1 MNRYVTLVALALLL
15 ALGIPL
21 LLGGGEA
28 LVRLMDAPA
37 WLFAVGIAM
46 VFGCWGFNT
55 ARVRVM
61 LTAVGRPLPFRDT
74 LGIVMATDF
83 AICATPAAS
92 GGPVVFVH
100 LLHRRGLTVA
110 RAAALYALH
119 QLLDL
124 VFFLSALVP
133 LGLYLLWQ
141 PGGHLAWPFFALGVL
156 LILGL
161 FLTWALGRWYRPI
174 LLLGGR
180 LLRHLRVS
188 PQRRRRLARGLLRFR
203 ATLRFMLS
211 LPRTRLLLLYSLCV
225 GHWLLR
231 YSILYVIV
239 LALGAQ
245 VSWAYAFLT
254 QMLALSAG
262 QLSLLPG
269 GSGGVE
275 LGFSALLAPYLDPP
289 TLAATLLLWRFF
301 TYWWYLIA
309 GAPAFVHL
317 AGRSLWRRL
326 AGRVR

>member
-1 MNRYVTLVALALLL
+1 
-15 ALGIPL
+15 L

-83 AICATPAAS
+83 AICAT
-92 GGPVVFVH
+92 
-100 LLHRRGLTVA
+100 
-110 RAAALYALH
+110 
-119 QLLDL
+119 
-124 VFFLSALVP
+124 LSALVP

-231 YSILYVIV
+231 YSIL
-239 LALGAQ
+239 
-245 VSWAYAFLT
+245 
-254 QMLALSAG
+254 
-262 QLSLLPG
+262 
-269 GSGGVE
+269 
-275 LGFSALLAPYLDPP
+275 ALLAPYLDPP